1 MVFGGIQKD
10 SPFPKEVHIRQWYP
24 ASKDCG
30 QGQMQGFLDWTLAII
45 NHESSLHL
53 LRTLAF
59 SIYIGCLTKAILMP
73 WGRGIAYRA
82 QISLPQGISIAL
94 VKQPIYIEK
103 ASVLRR

>member
-30 QGQMQGFLDWTLAII
+30 QGQMQGFLDWTLAIL

-82 QISLPQGISIAL
+82 QISLPGLTSN
-94 VKQPIYIEK
+94 Y
-103 ASVLRR
+103 